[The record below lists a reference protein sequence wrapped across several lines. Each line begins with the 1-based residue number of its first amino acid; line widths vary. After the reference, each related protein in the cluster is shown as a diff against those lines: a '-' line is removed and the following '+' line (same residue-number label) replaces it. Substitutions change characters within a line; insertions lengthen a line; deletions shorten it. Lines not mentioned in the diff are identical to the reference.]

1 MTDTDA
7 PQERSLGFLLA
18 DAVRS
23 ARRDFSQRAQGLQ
36 LTPALAR
43 LLYYVHRTPGSNQAE
58 LAQRLEVTPATLGRM
73 VDRLIEHRHV
83 RRVED
88 ADDRRAVRV
97 YIDGAGEPLL
107 ERVDQIRRL
116 TEARAMNGLSSEEQ
130 DTLLRLLTRICLNL
144 ADNGA

>member
-1 MTDTDA
+1 M
-7 PQERSLGFLLA
+7 GFLLA

-43 LLYYVHRTPGSNQAE
+43 LLYYVHRAPGSNQAE

-73 VDRLIEHRHV
+73 VDRLIDHQYV
-83 RRVED
+83 KRVED

-97 YIDGAGEPLL
+97 YIDGAGEPMLD
-107 ERVDQIRRL
+107 RVDEIRRL
-116 TEARAMNGLSSEEQ
+116 TEERAMNGLSADEQ
-130 DTLLRLLTRICLNL
+130 DTLLRLLSRICLNL
-144 ADNGA
+144 ADHGA